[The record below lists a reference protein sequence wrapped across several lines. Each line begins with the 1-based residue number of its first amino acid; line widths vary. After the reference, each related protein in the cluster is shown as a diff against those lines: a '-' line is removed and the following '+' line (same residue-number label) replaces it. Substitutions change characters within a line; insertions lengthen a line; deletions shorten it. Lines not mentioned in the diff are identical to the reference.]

1 MTRFIVR
8 RLLLSI
14 PVLFGVVVLVF
25 ILARIIPGDPC
36 VATYGEKATPAVC
49 DAFNHRWGLDKPI
62 PEQFVIYL
70 GGLLTGDLGMSLS
83 SGGP

>member
-36 VATYGEKATPAVC
+36 VATYGEKATEEVC
-49 DAFNHRWGLDKPI
+49 DAFNAPI
-62 PEQFVIYL
+62 RASTSP
-70 GGLLTGDLGMSLS
+70 SPS
-83 SGGP
+83 SSSSTSAGC

>member
-25 ILARIIPGDPC
+25 VLARIIPGDPRRH
-36 VATYGEKATPAVC
+36 VRREGY
-49 DAFNHRWGLDKPI
+49 
-62 PEQFVIYL
+62 
-70 GGLLTGDLGMSLS
+70 
-83 SGGP
+83 